1 MFEENVKKYLK
12 LDNSIR
18 ITMEQLKDLKEKR
31 KPYEEYILKY
41 LEGAD
46 APCINLAD
54 GKLIKNKAETL
65 SPLKLEVIKDSI
77 KEGIKNEGK
86 DLANA
91 NDVKFNDVT
100 EKIIELMNQKRGK
113 SSRTNLKR
121 TFVRKNNNKNKN
133 NKNDDKNEDNKQ

>member
-1 MFEENVKKYLK
+1 M
-12 LDNSIR
+12 
-18 ITMEQLKDLKEKR
+18 
-31 KPYEEYILKY
+31 
-41 LEGAD
+41 
-46 APCINLAD
+46 
-54 GKLIKNKAETL
+54 IKNKAETL